1 MNEEKNATPP
11 PPPSDAAAFVH
22 THTLPNSIVWHHL
35 IYQVKDTTKY
45 LLSPPSS
52 NPHFFPV
59 KVTKST
65 ILPNFN
71 REEIGKYAKKT
82 NCIGTWTIF
91 RSSVKWNFTKV
102 ILVSTSLSIA
112 AIHIYVL
119 PNISDVVLQTGVLK
133 VGF

>member
-1 MNEEKNATPP
+1 M
-11 PPPSDAAAFVH
+11 
-22 THTLPNSIVWHHL
+22 
-35 IYQVKDTTKY
+35 
-45 LLSPPSS
+45 
-52 NPHFFPV
+52 

-112 AIHIYVL
+112 AIHVLICYV
-119 PNISDVVLQTGVLK
+119 PNISDVGLQMGVLK